1 MGWWGKG
8 EPSNQRKKSLIR
20 EGGYETYALF
30 IIIKKR

>member
-20 EGGYETYALF
+20 EGGYWNMCF
-30 IIIKKR
+30 IYIKKKR